1 MLKRC
6 LQRDVNKR
14 ASIQDLLE
22 HPYINQRKREVKHV
36 KKLDPADL
44 LSQIQTLTPNTRQKF
59 VENLTNTKMT
69 APPPPKFSED

>member
-22 HPYINQRKREVKHV
+22 HPYINQKYHV